1 MRRKLWAFFL
11 NTLWQRFYQQ
21 SVKVHNWCEWL
32 TYVHLLTL
40 SIAAQLF
47 ECFVLL
53 DVGPYQLEG
62 GGITSGFIL
71 PLRLMDEGGRKSQ
84 RERAK
89 CEVVS
94 DEMH

>member
-1 MRRKLWAFFL
+1 MWAFFL
-11 NTLWQRFYQQ
+11 DSLWPRFYQR
-21 SVKVHNWCEWL
+21 SVKVHDRCEWL
-32 TYVHLLTL
+32 TYVRLLAP

-47 ECFVLL
+47 GCFVLL
-53 DVGPYQLEG
+53 DAGPYRLEG

-71 PLRLMDEGGRKSQ
+71 PLRLMDKRGRKSQ

-89 CEVVS
+89 RGVVG